1 MTDPATRPPEGRLI
15 YRCLTGKD
23 DQAFCARVSLAL
35 EEGWRLHGAPSY
47 TWDSAE
53 NCGHIAQAVVW
64 PGWGDDR
71 V

>member
-1 MTDPATRPPEGRLI
+1 
-15 YRCLTGKD
+15 
-23 DQAFCARVSLAL
+23 L